1 MLLLLLLV
9 AGVTNT
15 LAQDVTISPTTGS
28 LMAAL
33 TQEGE
38 SGSAAG
44 NSSTWKHNQ
53 LALTLTVADF
63 CNITSGGEIA
73 NPAGNLNT
81 NSAGELT
88 ICGGNAPDV
97 YMAISLPK
105 GFRFTGYEMVIANN
119 INGRSANGRTR
130 YAQQKIFYETS
141 NLSYLARTTN
151 MDYDNADDYRNFT
164 SINTAIGS
172 NNAHYLAVARS
183 KSSNAYV
190 MRGANEDNEADFYVI
205 TRTSMAADGSDM
217 GNHLYFRLSHADNN
231 GVGITLKSARFYFT
245 AEGDFN
251 EEVAPEAKP
260 GSITTEGKNYMLAP
274 FTTGKLDLGDVSLDE
289 NGHYTYNYMNVRDM
303 TANNVIYESGAVT
316 TAGALPETPGE
327 GGIYGVYNGGN
338 YYYGL
343 KNNNTNEYYFVEC
356 PTTAPTSSGE
366 DSHVG
371 FRITGAKVNYTFGQE
386 QRAGTYPVT
395 KEYEGFYIHSSVSY
409 RNDWGENE
417 TANLYLRSNGE
428 ATTNKDFAAVWFIDE
443 EGHIRT
449 GNNGGTYLTWTG
461 TGTGTRTVSTIN
473 SSTSAKTFTIPGGY
487 IAFNEG
493 QSTFRLQGQYYRSG
507 WDYVSNFRFNSNNSS
522 NKATRMRSG
531 TPVSISG
538 GNVTQDAFNPTPY
551 TLTVYD
557 KDGTTVKETV
567 NVGDGTN
574 GTKKSGTVELTNL
587 NNDAIKFKVEGLEG
601 TDAKALITVELT
613 MQALDPYIDQM
624 SVVVYDP
631 QTNVGT
637 EENPQSLRLSQGFT
651 ASDFSVSGG
660 EFDFYLPGV
669 CSGHEVQITFEDL
682 YSHYADESYTVTKD
696 GFKGSADH
704 FSRFNFVKSDHYNA
718 FNNADGTFNNIYD
731 NYSEAANPQKTRVK
745 VGTVGTAPFK
755 FNNAADVSAGRAD
768 YFIEYPFSLEAYA
781 AAPNHGS
788 FIEQKFTVSST
799 VQKKTSYVF
808 TTDETAYNI
817 APTKA
822 TQHRV
827 YAFYT
832 MVVNVKSETYHPQ
845 VTFDKIYDQTLYD
858 GSEGKPATDA
868 FYRATVTAVD
878 GNNNAG
884 YATTDDIFKIIDAAV
899 KNETASSGTVKEGE
913 GTAERT
919 IGTYTGKDKDLTSA
933 KQLLCLDFS
942 NLKGVFQITTEQHG
956 SMDDYS
962 NTNAAN
968 CLIFLPVNA
977 TAPNNNVA
985 YKTPEG
991 SFRAAHDIILTDKQP
1006 FYSPYNISVDAAQK
1020 IEYKRLLTTDKYGKP
1035 QNASL
1040 ILPFAI
1046 TLTEGKHTNA
1056 DGTSFTI
1063 HTMRATEAL
1072 AKDEDGSDYAFA
1084 PDLDNVSLTT
1094 ANTPYLVKMD
1104 ENGNSS
1110 ADGVTFTVSQTGGTI
1125 IASTAMNESDYTFAG
1140 NTSKGS
1146 VDGTEYNL
1154 IMKGTYSGQKV
1165 PKTDNIFYFANNEFV
1180 NSADYKYNAP
1190 INVRPFRAYF
1200 AGNGTKNSAKLAS
1213 FGLVFEDGIG
1223 TTGISTLDKNPDL
1236 MVIPGSGVITMTSTK
1251 EQNVRVHSTSGVMVN
1266 NTKLQ
1271 AGETQTIQVPA
1282 GVYVING
1289 VKIIVK

>member
-1 MLLLLLLV
+1 
-9 AGVTNT
+9 
-15 LAQDVTISPTTGS
+15 
-28 LMAAL
+28 MAAL

-97 YMAISLPK
+97 YLAVSLPK

-119 INGRSANGRTR
+119 INNREANGRTR
-130 YAQQKIFYETS
+130 SAQQKIFYETS
-141 NLSYLARTTN
+141 DLSYLARTTN
-151 MDYDNADDYRNFT
+151 MDYDNAEDYRNFT
-164 SINTAIGS
+164 SINTAIGR
-172 NNAHYLAVARS
+172 NDAHYLAVARS

-190 MRGANEDNEADFYVI
+190 MKGANEDEEADFYVI

-217 GNHLYFRLSHADNN
+217 GNHLYFRLSHADRA

-245 AEGDFN
+245 AEGNFN
-251 EEVAPEAKP
+251 EEVAPEAKA
-260 GSITTEGKNYMLAP
+260 GSITNEGKNYMLAP

-289 NGHYTYNYMNVRDM
+289 NGHYTYNYMNVRDL

-395 KEYEGFYIHSSVSY
+395 KEYEGFYIHATGTY
-409 RNDWGENE
+409 NRDTW
-417 TANLYLRSNGE
+417 NLYLRNNGE
-428 ATTNKDFAAVWFIDE
+428 ATQYVDYAAVWFIDE
-443 EGHIRT
+443 DGYVRT
-449 GNNGGTYLTWTG
+449 GSQGGTYLTWTG
-461 TGTGTRTVSTIN
+461 SGATRTIYTTTN
-473 SSTSAKTFTIPGGY
+473 KNEAKKFTIPGSY

-493 QSTFRLQGQYYRSG
+493 QTTFHLQGQYYYNYG
-507 WDYVSNFRFNSNNSS
+507 WVRNFRFGSNNPN
-522 NKATRMRSG
+522 NKATRLRSG
-531 TPVSISG
+531 TTVSLSG
-538 GNVTQDAFNPTPY
+538 GNVTQSAFTPKPY

-557 KDGTTVKETV
+557 YDGTTVKQTV
-567 NVGDGTN
+567 KVGDGEGEVT
-574 GTKKSGTVELTNL
+574 SGSVTLSNL

-601 TDAKALITVELT
+601 TDAKALITVDLT

-631 QTNVGT
+631 QTDTDPQT
-637 EENPQSLRLSQGFT
+637 EGMQPLRLSQGFT

-682 YSHYADESYTVTKD
+682 YSHYADESYTVERD

-718 FNNADGTFNNIYD
+718 FGETTNNIYS
-731 NYSEAANPQKTRVK
+731 NYTEAATPKETRVK

-755 FNNAADVSAGRAD
+755 FNNAADVSAGNAD
-768 YFIEYPFSLEAYA
+768 YFIEYPFSLEAYE
-781 AAPNHGS
+781 GS

-799 VQKKTSYVF
+799 AQKKTSYVF

-832 MVVNVKSETYHPQ
+832 MVVNVKSETYNPQ
-845 VTFDKIYDQTLYD
+845 IAFTKIYDKTLYID
-858 GSEGKPATDA
+858 EDGKPANGA

-878 GNNNAG
+878 GSGNAG
-884 YATTDDIFKIIDAAV
+884 YATTEDIFKIIDAAV
-899 KNETASSGTVKEGE
+899 NGTETSGPVKEGE
-913 GTAERT
+913 GTEERT
-919 IGTYTGKDKDLTSA
+919 IGTYTGKDKDLKSA

-942 NLKGVFQITTEQHG
+942 NLKGVFQVTTEQHG

-962 NTNAAN
+962 NTNADN
-968 CLIFLPVNA
+968 CLIFLPLNA

-985 YKTPEG
+985 FKTKEG
-991 SFRAAHDIILTDKQP
+991 GFRAAHSIVLTDRQP
-1006 FYSPYNISVDAAQK
+1006 FYSPYDIQVDAAEKVTYQ
-1020 IEYKRLLTTDKYGKP
+1020 RQATTDKYGNI
-1035 QNASL
+1035 QHASM
-1040 ILPFAI
+1040 IMPFI
-1046 TLTEGKHTNA
+1046 ISVDGNGKHTNP
-1056 DGTSFTI
+1056 DGTSFTVN
-1063 HTMRATEAL
+1063 TMVETNAISKDPSSTYAYFTNVVGATT
-1072 AKDEDGSDYAFA
+1072 
-1084 PDLDNVSLTT
+1084 TT
-1094 ANTPYLVKMD
+1094 ANTPYLIQLD
-1104 ENGNSS
+1104 EMS
-1110 ADGVTFTVSQTGGTI
+1110 AEKTI
-1125 IASTAMNESDYTFAG
+1125 KVVQSGSTIYASTGMGTDYTFQPA
-1140 NTSKGS
+1140 TSSTGS
-1146 VDGTEYNL
+1146 VDGKTVTFTST
-1154 IMKGTYSGQKV
+1154 GTFAGMEVNK
-1165 PKTDNIFYFANNEFV
+1165 KENIFYFANNQFV
-1180 NSADYKYNAP
+1180 NSADYKYDAP
-1190 INVRPFRAYF
+1190 IRVLPFRAFFTTQGLTTEANLHTLNVVFGENPYSDPSGID
-1200 AGNGTKNSAKLAS
+1200 ATSVKADVDMNSPVYDLQGRKMADGLQNAHLAK
-1213 FGLVFEDGIG
+1213 GI
-1223 TTGISTLDKNPDL
+1223 
-1236 MVIPGSGVITMTSTK
+1236 
-1251 EQNVRVHSTSGVMVN
+1251 
-1266 NTKLQ
+1266 
-1271 AGETQTIQVPA
+1271 
-1282 GVYVING
+1282 YVING
-1289 VKIIVK
+1289 VKVIVK

>member
-1 MLLLLLLV
+1 MYNLNKTIMRKRFTLALLSLLLV
-9 AGVTNT
+9 PLAMM
-15 LAQDVTISPTTGS
+15 AQDVTISPSTGS

-97 YMAISLPK
+97 YLAVSLPK

-130 YAQQKIFYETS
+130 AAQQKIFYETS
-141 NLSYLARTTN
+141 DLSYLARTTN
-151 MDYDNADDYRNFT
+151 MDYDNADDYRNFN

-172 NNAHYLAVARS
+172 NDAHYLAVARS

-190 MRGANEDNEADFYVI
+190 MRGANEDDEANFYVI

-245 AEGDFN
+245 AEGNFN

-260 GSITTEGKNYMLAP
+260 GSITTEGKNYMFAP

-289 NGHYTYNYMNVRDM
+289 NGHYTYNYMNVRDL

-343 KNNNTNEYYFVEC
+343 KNNKTDEYYFVEC
-356 PTTAPTSSGE
+356 PTTAPTTSGE

-371 FRITGAKVNYTFGQE
+371 FRITGAKVNYTFGQS
-386 QRAGTYPVT
+386 QSGGTYPVT
-395 KEYEGFYIHSSVSY
+395 KEYEGFYIHSSVT
-409 RNDWGENE
+409 RNGN
-417 TANLYLRSNGE
+417 TYNLYYNSNGNVTQN
-428 ATTNKDFAAVWFIDE
+428 ASTVWFIDE
-443 EGHIRT
+443 EGYIRT
-449 GNNGGTYLTWTG
+449 GNQGGTYLTWSG
-461 TGTGTRTVSTIN
+461 TGSTRTIGITTSKA
-473 SSTSAKTFTIPGGY
+473 SAKTFIVSGSY
-487 IAFNEG
+487 INFNEG
-493 QSTFRLQGQYYRSG
+493 QTTYYLQGQAGGNWTITLS
-507 WDYVSNFRFNSNNSS
+507 FRFNSNNPN
-522 NKATRMRSG
+522 NKATRLRSG
-531 TPVSISG
+531 TTVSLSG
-538 GNVTQDAFNPTPY
+538 GNVTQSAFTPKPY

-557 KDGTTVKETV
+557 YDGTTVKQTV
-567 NVGDGTN
+567 KVGDGEGEVT
-574 GTKKSGTVELTNL
+574 SGSVTLTNL

-601 TDAKALITVELT
+601 TDAKALITVDLT

-631 QTNVGT
+631 ETNVGT
-637 EENPQSLRLSQGFT
+637 EENPQPLRLSQGFT

-682 YSHYADESYTVTKD
+682 YSHYADESYTVAKD
-696 GFKGSADH
+696 GFNGSASH

-718 FNNADGTFNNIYD
+718 FNNAAGTSNNIYD
-731 NYSEAANPQKTRVK
+731 NYSEAANPQETRVK

-755 FNNAADVSAGRAD
+755 FNNAADVSAGNAD

-781 AAPNHGS
+781 AAPNNGS

-799 VQKKTSYVF
+799 AQKKTSYVF

-832 MVVNVKSETYHPQ
+832 MVVNVKSETYNPQ
-845 VTFDKIYDQTLYD
+845 IAFTKIYDKTLYVD
-858 GSEGKPATDA
+858 EDGKPATGA

-884 YATTDDIFKIIDAAV
+884 YATTEDIFKIIDAAV
-899 KNETASSGTVKEGE
+899 KGTETSGTVKEGE
-913 GTAERT
+913 GTEERT
-919 IGTYTGKDKDLTSA
+919 IGTYTGKEEKLTSA

-942 NLKGVFQITTEQHG
+942 QLKGVFQVTTEQHG

-962 NTNAAN
+962 GTNADN
-968 CLIFLPVNA
+968 CLIFLPLNA

-985 YKTPEG
+985 YKTKEG
-991 SFRAAHDIILTDKQP
+991 KFRAAHSIVLTDRQP
-1006 FYSPYNISVDAAQK
+1006 FYSPYDIQVDAAETVSYQ
-1020 IEYKRLLTTDKYGKP
+1020 RQATTDKYGNI
-1035 QNASL
+1035 QHASM
-1040 ILPFAI
+1040 IMPFI
-1046 TLTEGKHTNA
+1046 ISVDGNGKHTNP
-1056 DGTSFTI
+1056 DGTSFTVN
-1063 HTMRATEAL
+1063 TMVETNAISKDPSSTYAYFTNVVGATT
-1072 AKDEDGSDYAFA
+1072 
-1084 PDLDNVSLTT
+1084 TT
-1094 ANTPYLVKMD
+1094 ANTPYLIQLDAM
-1104 ENGNSS
+1104 SS
-1110 ADGVTFTVSQTGGTI
+1110 EETIKVVQTGSTI
-1125 IASTAMNESDYTFAG
+1125 YASTAMGADYTFTSDSSEGKIDNVTVTFTPTGTFAG
-1140 NTSKGS
+1140 ME
-1146 VDGTEYNL
+1146 VE
-1154 IMKGTYSGQKV
+1154 
-1165 PKTDNIFYFANNEFV
+1165 KTKNIFYFANNQFV

-1190 INVRPFRAYF
+1190 IRILPFRAFF
-1200 AGNGTKNSAKLAS
+1200 ASSGMPTSNFIHTLNVV
-1213 FGLVFEDGIG
+1213 FGENPGSETDGIDAMSANVDVDVNAPVFDLQG
-1223 TTGISTLDKNPDL
+1223 RKVADGLQNAHLMRGI
-1236 MVIPGSGVITMTSTK
+1236 
-1251 EQNVRVHSTSGVMVN
+1251 
-1266 NTKLQ
+1266 
-1271 AGETQTIQVPA
+1271 
-1282 GVYVING
+1282 YVING
-1289 VKIIVK
+1289 VKVIVK